1 MASVHIGFIWIKHSH
16 KRLLLGIRN
25 VSSVVDLDT
34 HTFDEEFLSLTT
46 ISVLKNMCISPTI
59 VCINEEPD
67 TPPLESAS
75 TLQGTISTAKESSS
89 MVLRDCGSNDLC
101 HFVSNQFVFLASL
114 EGEED
119 DQSDMDSC
127 TYSIDLMTP
136 SGKRMLWE
144 RPVKPTA
151 KARESQM
158 QSTSHG

>member
-1 MASVHIGFIWIKHSH
+1 
-16 KRLLLGIRN
+16 
-25 VSSVVDLDT
+25 
-34 HTFDEEFLSLTT
+34 
-46 ISVLKNMCISPTI
+46 MCISPTI

-101 HFVSNQFVFLASL
+101 HLVSNQFVFLASL

-119 DQSDMDSC
+119 DQLDMDSC

-136 SGKRMLWE
+136 SRKRMLWE